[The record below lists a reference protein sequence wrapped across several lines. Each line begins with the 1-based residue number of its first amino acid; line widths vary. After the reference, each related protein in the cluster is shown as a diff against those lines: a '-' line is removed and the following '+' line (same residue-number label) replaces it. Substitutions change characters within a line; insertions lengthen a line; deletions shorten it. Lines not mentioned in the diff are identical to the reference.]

1 MILKYMFSKGNV
13 LTLGVSLCSVV
24 LVYLYVKNRINNVE
38 SKVDRLIEVIQLYDQ
53 RSQLAQMQMGGNTG
67 QKIVVSDAED
77 HEEGSESDEEGSESD
92 EEGSSEEDD
101 AEDEET
107 TETLTLEAG
116 DSVGDGNSVFMQ
128 ASLVL
133 QHDDLSVSGIKG
145 EVGNLHEVSPDI
157 KEVDGLDDMDDL
169 EEESDEDEDD
179 DLEVEEVV
187 EFYKMGKLELKKLC
201 EDKGFDIKGKKKHEL
216 ISLLK

>member
-1 MILKYMFSKGNV
+1 MFSKGNV

-77 HEEGSESDEEGSESD
+77 HEEGSESEEEGSESE
-92 EEGSSEEDD
+92 EEGSESEEEHDD
-101 AEDEET
+101 MDEET
-107 TETLTLEAG
+107 TQTLTLESG
-116 DSVGDGNSVFMQ
+116 DSEGAEIGVFMQ
-128 ASLVL
+128 GSLVL
-133 QHDDLSVSGIKG
+133 QHDDLSARDIKG

-169 EEESDEDEDD
+169 EEESDDDEEENET
-179 DLEVEEVV
+179 LEVEEVV
-187 EFYKMGKLELKKLC
+187 DFSKMGKLELKKLC
-201 EDKGFDIKGKKKHEL
+201 EDKGFDIKGKKKYEL
-216 ISLLK
+216 IALLK

>member
-1 MILKYMFSKGNV
+1 MFSKGNV

-67 QKIVVSDAED
+67 QKIVVSDAE
-77 HEEGSESDEEGSESD
+77 HEEGSESEEEGSESE
-92 EEGSSEEDD
+92 EEGSESEEEHDD
-101 AEDEET
+101 MDEET
-107 TETLTLEAG
+107 TQTLTLESG
-116 DSVGDGNSVFMQ
+116 DSEGAEIGVFMQ
-128 ASLVL
+128 GSLVL
-133 QHDDLSVSGIKG
+133 QHDDLSARDIKG

-169 EEESDEDEDD
+169 EEESDDDEDD

-187 EFYKMGKLELKKLC
+187 DFSKMGKLELKKLC

-216 ISLLK
+216 IALLK

>member
-1 MILKYMFSKGNV
+1 MFSKGNV

-53 RSQLAQMQMGGNTG
+53 RTQVTQMQMGGNTG
-67 QKIVVSDAED
+67 QKIVVSDAE
-77 HEEGSESDEEGSESD
+77 HEEGSESEEEGSESE
-92 EEGSSEEDD
+92 EEGSESEEEHDD
-101 AEDEET
+101 MDEET
-107 TETLTLEAG
+107 TQTLTLESG
-116 DSVGDGNSVFMQ
+116 DSEGAEIGVFMQ
-128 ASLVL
+128 GSLVL
-133 QHDDLSVSGIKG
+133 QHDDLSVREIKG

-169 EEESDEDEDD
+169 EEESDDDEEENEA
-179 DLEVEEVV
+179 LEVEEVV
-187 EFYKMGKLELKKLC
+187 DFSKMGKLELKKLC

-216 ISLLK
+216 IALLK

>member
-1 MILKYMFSKGNV
+1 MFSKGNV

-53 RSQLAQMQMGGNTG
+53 RSQLVQSQMGGNTG

-92 EEGSSEEDD
+92 EDD
-101 AEDEET
+101 VDEEET
-107 TETLTLEAG
+107 PQTLTLEAG
-116 DSVGDGNSVFMQ
+116 DSVGDETGVFMQ

-133 QHDDLSVSGIKG
+133 KHDDLSVSDIKG

-169 EEESDEDEDD
+169 EEESDDEDEEE

-187 EFYKMGKLELKKLC
+187 DFSKMGKLELKKLC
-201 EDKGFDIKGKKKHEL
+201 EGKGFDIKGKKKHEL
-216 ISLLK
+216 IALLK

>member
-1 MILKYMFSKGNV
+1 MFSKGNV
-13 LTLGVSLCSVV
+13 LTLGISLCSVV

-67 QKIVVSDAED
+67 QKIVVSDAE
-77 HEEGSESDEEGSESD
+77 HEEGSESEEERSESEEEGSES
-92 EEGSSEEDD
+92 EEEHDD
-101 AEDEET
+101 MDEET
-107 TETLTLEAG
+107 TQTLTLESG
-116 DSVGDGNSVFMQ
+116 DSEGVEIGVFMQ
-128 ASLVL
+128 GSLVL
-133 QHDDLSVSGIKG
+133 QHDDLSARDIKG

-169 EEESDEDEDD
+169 EEESDDDEDD

-187 EFYKMGKLELKKLC
+187 DFYKMGKLELKKLC

-216 ISLLK
+216 IALLK

>member
-1 MILKYMFSKGNV
+1 MFSKGNV

-53 RSQLAQMQMGGNTG
+53 RSQLVQSQMGGNTG

-92 EEGSSEEDD
+92 EEGSESDEDD
-101 AEDEET
+101 VDEEET
-107 TETLTLEAG
+107 TQSLTLEAG
-116 DSVGDGNSVFMQ
+116 DRVGDETGVFMQ

-133 QHDDLSVSGIKG
+133 QHDDLSVSDIKG
-145 EVGNLHEVSPDI
+145 EVGNLHDVSPDI

-169 EEESDEDEDD
+169 EEESDEEDEDED
-179 DLEVEEVV
+179 EDLEVEEVV
-187 EFYKMGKLELKKLC
+187 DFSKMGKLELKKLC
-201 EDKGFDIKGKKKHEL
+201 EGKGFDIKGKKKHEL
-216 ISLLK
+216 IALLK

>member
-1 MILKYMFSKGNV
+1 MFSKGNV

-67 QKIVVSDAED
+67 QKIVVSDAE
-77 HEEGSESDEEGSESD
+77 HEEGSESEEEGSESE
-92 EEGSSEEDD
+92 EEGSESEEEHDD
-101 AEDEET
+101 MDEET
-107 TETLTLEAG
+107 TQTLTLESG
-116 DSVGDGNSVFMQ
+116 DSEGAEIGVFMQ
-128 ASLVL
+128 GSLVL
-133 QHDDLSVSGIKG
+133 QHDDLSDRDIKG

-169 EEESDEDEDD
+169 EEESDDDEDD

-187 EFYKMGKLELKKLC
+187 DFYKMGKLELKKLC

-216 ISLLK
+216 IALLK

>member
-1 MILKYMFSKGNV
+1 MFSKGNV

-67 QKIVVSDAED
+67 QKIVVSDAE
-77 HEEGSESDEEGSESD
+77 HEEGSESEEEGSESE
-92 EEGSSEEDD
+92 EEGSESEEEHDD
-101 AEDEET
+101 MDEET
-107 TETLTLEAG
+107 TQTLTLESG
-116 DSVGDGNSVFMQ
+116 DSEGAEIGVFMQ
-128 ASLVL
+128 GSLVL
-133 QHDDLSVSGIKG
+133 QHDDLSDRDIKG

-169 EEESDEDEDD
+169 DEELDD
-179 DLEVEEVV
+179 EEVD
-187 EFYKMGKLELKKLC
+187 YSKMGKVDLRLLC
-201 EDKGFDIKGKKKHEL
+201 EQKGFETKGKKKHEL
-216 ISLLK
+216 LQLLGQ